1 MERITSRKNARLR
14 HFRQLG
20 RERAYRTETGEFL
33 CDGDKLLTEA
43 LQNGAEVT
51 AVLYRESRPGLPPA
65 GAAAYTAADELFDYA
80 SPLVNSPGPLFT
92 VKQRPLPAA
101 AQPKRGQP
109 LRKTV
114 VRIPGPSWISK
125 RLILKMVPV
134 SIDPCQKR
142 LI

>member
-51 AVLYRESRPGLPPA
+51 AVLYRESRPGRAVPA
-65 GAAAYTAADELFDYA
+65 CRRQEPQPIRRRTSCLTM
-80 SPLVNSPGPLFT
+80 P
-92 VKQRPLPAA
+92 RPL
-101 AQPKRGQP
+101 
-109 LRKTV
+109 
-114 VRIPGPSWISK
+114 
-125 RLILKMVPV
+125 
-134 SIDPCQKR
+134 
-142 LI
+142 